1 MGTEVHCKSSFEGYY
16 SMRDVNEDSNSSS
29 WPLFYGDNKALTNG
43 HYYNGFVPRTVAD
56 AYPGRDKEAIKQKML
71 EHEAIFKNQVFELH
85 RLYRRQRD
93 MMEEVKRKE
102 YHKHRMSVDASS
114 SSSLL
119 PSQRPYE
126 DGHKWQ
132 IPSFPLTHST
142 SARPSI
148 FGAEKNNS
156 PLSCSKENNSI
167 KDSKGVE
174 GRPSKVRK
182 KLFDLELPPDD
193 NVDHDEHEEMQYK
206 QPSEES
212 SYKDTSSGQ
221 FVKGSNGLAD
231 LNEPIHVEE
240 AVAHASVKPRGPQFN
255 TPSGELF
262 GKAQSGR
269 ANGPFNPSVSQ
280 FISPTGEYFEK
291 AQNGQANGAIN
302 HSLLEGKSNGRD
314 WLSNMRETGN
324 SRSNMKFTPGTY
336 TDHSRFNQTSLPFP
350 PSRTNAS
357 YPYMNATDL
366 ANSWGKPNG
375 SFTNKLT
382 SFQKQPS
389 FLSSPQSHGIYGDKW
404 RMNGC
409 YTPNGFHHGSS
420 SGSKDVYTRLP
431 SDTYD
436 QRNRNNLEDKS
447 HSFFKGSNF
456 IDLTGSNIG
465 IDLNDDSNTERKC
478 DKTVPPWLQNK
489 PVICNKDSRLDNC
502 VENNGKILG
511 NPVFGN
517 SCVSKNESSSLV
529 STSASLRCLDNGKIK
544 METENRG
551 FDMNV
556 AWDDPENKQIDVE
569 DVNLEKETD
578 KIKNHFDLN
587 SCLTEDDDLIVRESD
602 KSSSEKMKTITMDI
616 DLEAPAVPEAEE
628 EETINEVKKIDDFDY
643 ESVEKMAAEAM
654 VAMIGISNQQDQVG
668 STSEVAVCSDD
679 NEIDK
684 GRLLLLVEAVENARS
699 VSNELDEYE
708 ELTLQL
714 EETKEEDY
722 MPKPL
727 APDFPE
733 PVEAGPTR
741 PRRGQA
747 RRGRPRRDFQR
758 DILPGLVSLSR
769 HEVTED
775 LQTFG
780 GLMKATGHSWN
791 VGLTRRNGTR
801 GRRKSVAVA
810 VEPPP
815 PAIPPPPPPP
825 APPLSEQLNNM
836 EAVGLDE
843 RSLTGW
849 GKTTRRP
856 RRQRCAAG
864 TSVAVVPL
872 M

>member
-1 MGTEVHCKSSFEGYY
+1 MGTEVHCKSSFERYY

-56 AYPGRDKEAIKQKML
+56 AYPGCDKEAIKQKML

-114 SSSLL
+114 SQASY
-119 PSQRPYE
+119 R
-126 DGHKWQ
+126 HKG
-132 IPSFPLTHST
+132 LTK
-142 SARPSI
+142 RC
-148 FGAEKNNS
+148 
-156 PLSCSKENNSI
+156 CSKENNSI
-167 KDSKGVE
+167 KDSEGVE

-193 NVDHDEHEEMQYK
+193 NVDHDEQRNAIK
-206 QPSEES
+206 QP
-212 SYKDTSSGQ
+212 
-221 FVKGSNGLAD
+221 
-231 LNEPIHVEE
+231 
-240 AVAHASVKPRGPQFN
+240 
-255 TPSGELF
+255 
-262 GKAQSGR
+262 
-269 ANGPFNPSVSQ
+269 
-280 FISPTGEYFEK
+280 PTGEYFEK
-291 AQNGQANGAIN
+291 AQNGRANGAIN

-324 SRSNMKFTPGTY
+324 SRSNMNFTPGTY

-357 YPYMNATDL
+357 YPHNATDWLIL
-366 ANSWGKPNG
+366 ATSKC
-375 SFTNKLT
+375 SFNNKLT
-382 SFQKQPS
+382 FVSEATA
-389 FLSSPQSHGIYGDKW
+389 FLSSHKATGCMVTGRKKW
-404 RMNGC
+404 I
-409 YTPNGFHHGSS
+409 
-420 SGSKDVYTRLP
+420 
-431 SDTYD
+431 
-436 QRNRNNLEDKS
+436 NRNKLEDM
-447 HSFFKGSNF
+447 HIGFFKRFSNF
-456 IDLTGSNIG
+456 IDLTGSNKG

-569 DVNLEKETD
+569 DVNLKKETD

-679 NEIDK
+679 NDNENDK
-684 GRLLLLVEAVENARS
+684 GRLLLLVLRQLKTPPRGPYLTIGRIRRADFATEDDKENTCQRRS
-699 VSNELDEYE
+699 SRCFRS
-708 ELTLQL
+708 
-714 EETKEEDY
+714 
-722 MPKPL
+722 PG
-727 APDFPE
+727 
-733 PVEAGPTR
+733 AGSTR
-741 PRRGQA
+741 PSKRSSEA
-747 RRGRPRRDFQR
+747 RHR
-758 DILPGLVSLSR
+758 
-769 HEVTED
+769 
-775 LQTFG
+775 
-780 GLMKATGHSWN
+780 
-791 VGLTRRNGTR
+791 GLTRRNGTR

-815 PAIPPPPPPP
+815 AAIPPPPLPPP
-825 APPLSEQLNNM
+825 PPSAPPLSEQLNNM

-856 RRQRCAAG
+856 RATCAAREVKQSLG
-864 TSVAVVPL
+864 KADLWLLLRVKIVVGICHCTCC
-872 M
+872 